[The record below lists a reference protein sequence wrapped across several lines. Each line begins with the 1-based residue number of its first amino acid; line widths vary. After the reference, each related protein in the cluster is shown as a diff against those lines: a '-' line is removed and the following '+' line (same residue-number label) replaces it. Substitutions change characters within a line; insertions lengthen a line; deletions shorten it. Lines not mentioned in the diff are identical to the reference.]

1 MGRAASGLREQE
13 KVTFDLET
21 VRAQFPALSIVDDET
36 PRTYFDN
43 PGGTQVSQ
51 GVVDSMRD
59 CLVSSNANIEGH
71 FRTSQMV
78 DELVDG
84 AHDSI
89 ADLLNARSRD
99 EIVFGQNMTTLTL
112 HVSRSIGRC
121 FNKGDEI
128 VLSRMDHDANVAP
141 WLLMARDLDLKVRW
155 LPFNTETFE
164 FELDELDKVL
174 SDRTR
179 LVCVAGASNFTGTIN
194 DVKTISARA
203 HEVGA
208 WTYIDAVQSVPHL
221 STDVQ
226 DLDCDF
232 LVCSAYKFF
241 GPHIGALWGRR
252 ELLEKLEPYKVRPAS
267 DRIPGCFETG
277 TQNHEGMAG
286 ATAAVDYFARI
297 GESMAGEYHDR
308 YSHLGGRRKYVHAA
322 MDCLF
327 AYEQTIAEH
336 LITGLQQLPGI
347 RIHGITAAD
356 ALARRVPT
364 VSFTVDGVS
373 PAAIAKELGAQ
384 NIFVWS
390 GNYYAVEV
398 AKALGIYESG
408 GAVRVGVVHYNSTAE
423 VDRLLN
429 ALDQMLPHAD
439 VA

>member
-1 MGRAASGLREQE
+1 M
-13 KVTFDLET
+13 FDLET
-21 VRAQFPALSIVDDET
+21 VREQFPALSIVDGEM
-36 PRTYFDN
+36 PRVYFDN

-51 GVVDSMRD
+51 RVVDSMSD
-59 CLVSSNANIEGH
+59 CLISSNANIQGH

-78 DELVDG
+78 DDLVES
-84 AHDSI
+84 AHEAI
-89 ADLLNARSRD
+89 ADLVNAQSHD

-121 FNKGDEI
+121 FKKDDEI

-141 WLLMARDLDLKVRW
+141 WLLLARDLDLQVRW

-164 FELDELDKVL
+164 FELDELDNL
-174 SDRTR
+174 LTDRTK
-179 LVCVAGASNFTGTIN
+179 LVCVAGASNLTGTIN

-203 HEVGA
+203 HEAGA
-208 WTYIDAVQSVPHL
+208 WTYIDAVQSVPHV

-267 DRIPGCFETG
+267 ERIPECFETG

-286 ATAAVDYFARI
+286 TSAAVDYFASI
-297 GESMAGEYHDR
+297 GEAMAGEYHDR
-308 YSHLGGRRKYVHAA
+308 YDHFSGRRKYVHAA

-327 AYEQTIAEH
+327 AYEQTVVER
-336 LITGLQQLPGI
+336 LISGLRQLPGV

-356 ALARRVPT
+356 ALHRRVPT

-373 PAAIAKELGAQ
+373 PATIAQELAAQ

-398 AKALGIYESG
+398 ARALGIYDSG
-408 GAVRVGVVHYNSTAE
+408 GAVRVGLVHYNSPAE
-423 VDRLLN
+423 VDRVLN